1 MRSAQQR
8 RPGRHPPRAWS
19 NHRHWHA
26 KEDEFIYVLSG
37 EVVLATDAG
46 EELLRAGDCAGFK
59 AGDPTGTVSR
69 TAARRPQWCWK
80 LARASRANTRPILIS
95 T

>member
-19 NHRHWHA
+19 NQRHWHA

-46 EELLRAGDCAGFK
+46 EELLRAGDCARFK
-59 AGDPTGTVSR
+59 AGDPDGHCLQNPRYGGRNGVGN
-69 TAARRPQWCWK
+69 W
-80 LARASRANTRPILIS
+80 LARPGRIRDLF
-95 T
+95 